1 MYVPSPAPLV
11 VDAHHHLWDPSLEG
25 EGPWSYGWTRGKGPL
40 DRAWLPDDLAPLMRA
55 SGVHQ
60 SVLVQTQ
67 HHTQEN
73 EWALGLASTHPFIA
87 GVVGWLDLGA
97 PDIDEQAERW
107 AARRRFVGVR
117 HVTQDEPD
125 DDWQVRPAVLRG
137 LAALERHGLSYD
149 LLFYAKHLRHA
160 PTVAAHCPGL
170 RLVLDHLS
178 KPPIALGWGH
188 PKQEA
193 WRRELRAA
201 AAHPN
206 LHAKLSGLVTEADP
220 ARWTVEDLAPF
231 VRFAIDCFGPERV
244 MFGSDWP
251 VCLLASGYGRW
262 VEAFA
267 QVIAPLAPAE
277 RAAIWGGNAARF
289 YRLGKA

>member
-1 MYVPSPAPLV
+1 MSHTLYLIRHGATESTAGHRVCGATDVALSERGLKEMEAVARYFSGKELSRVFSSPLQ
-11 VDAHHHLWDPSLEG
+11 
-25 EGPWSYGWTRGKGPL
+25 
-40 DRAWLPDDLAPLMRA
+40 RARLP
-55 SGVHQ
+55 
-60 SVLVQTQ
+60 
-67 HHTQEN
+67 
-73 EWALGLASTHPFIA
+73 
-87 GVVGWLDLGA
+87 
-97 PDIDEQAERW
+97 
-107 AARRRFVGVR
+107 AA
-117 HVTQDEPD
+117 
-125 DDWQVRPAVLRG
+125 A